1 MRLKDTKLSQLASMQ
16 LLFDVS
22 VIIFS
27 TINIYKINSEYFEE
41 ETTNSIEFNRIVEEN
56 RTQSNTIQHA
66 DRSIEV

>member
-1 MRLKDTKLSQLASMQ
+1 MQ